1 MLVLNLFYRFM
12 TVSENIAMKARA
24 HGIHIK
30 SYQSFYEEGPKSDV
44 KKSIDAI
51 ASTGV
56 RIVFIAA
63 EGPAQLAA
71 MTVAAHNGYINNNT
85 VWIAIDTD
93 ANALISAV
101 DSFNTVL
108 ARRANNTDIIPQNY
122 DSEYVDVL
130 VKPSKDSKSASRQS
144 MLDSINP
151 VEYAAR
157 LTNELTPIKYE
168 EVFSGGVFMI
178 DTLRELSGYK
188 PFDTFLDKW
197 SRLDPSM

>member
-1 MLVLNLFYRFM
+1 
-12 TVSENIAMKARA
+12 MKARA

-44 KKSIDAI
+44 KKSIDAL

-63 EGPAQLAA
+63 EGSAQLAA
-71 MTVAAHNGYINNNT
+71 MTVAAHNGNINNST

-93 ANALISAV
+93 ANALVSAV
-101 DSFNTVL
+101 NSFNTVL
-108 ARRANNTDIIPQNY
+108 ARRANNTDIIPNIY
-122 DSEYVDVL
+122 NAESIETPI
-130 VKPSKDSKSASRQS
+130 KSGKDSKTASRQS
-144 MLDSINP
+144 MLDSIDP

-157 LTNELTPIKYE
+157 LTTILTPINYE
-168 EVFSGGVFMI
+168 EVFSGGVFII
-178 DTLRELSGYK
+178 DSLRELSGYK

-197 SRLDPSM
+197 SRLDPDM